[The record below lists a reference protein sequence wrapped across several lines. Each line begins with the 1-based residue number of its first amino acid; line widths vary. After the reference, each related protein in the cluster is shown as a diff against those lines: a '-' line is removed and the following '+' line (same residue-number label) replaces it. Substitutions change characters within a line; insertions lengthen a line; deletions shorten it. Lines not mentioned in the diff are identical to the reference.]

1 MPPFHAMAMG
11 RAATELEAAGHA
23 ILHLEVGQ
31 PSTPLPALPLRPFA
45 SLSTDRSATPTRPGC
60 IACVPGSAAR
70 YVDVDEH
77 RVLIVAGAS
86 AGFTLAF
93 LTLFDPGTSRV
104 GVIEPGYPCYR
115 NVLAALGIEPVAIP
129 VDPANRWAPTIEQ
142 LEAAGDLD
150 GLIIASPSN
159 PTGTVYDDATLAM
172 IASHCRRRGI
182 AIVADEIY
190 HGIIYQ
196 APAASILDHEPD
208 AFVVNSFSKYWSM
221 TGWRVGWVVVPDVF
235 VDIVERLQQNM
246 YICAPHVSQVA
257 ALAALDA
264 HDELDGHVERYRANR
279 SQLIGGLAAA
289 GITDIAPADGAF
301 YVYAHVP
308 HLTTGIGID
317 SLGLGRRWM
326 HETRRGR
333 DVGYRLRPAAR
344 PRVHA
349 LLVRRARRRHRSRR
363 ASCIARGDRDGAT
376 CRCGHI
382 GRSARRA
389 PGRRHVDRARRAERR
404 PLPRRLRCR
413 RDQGRA
419 ARR

>member
-11 RAATELEAAGHA
+11 RAATELEASGRA

-31 PSTPLPALPLRPFA
+31 PSTPLPRVAADAVRRSLDSPLGYTNAAGLHR
-45 SLSTDRSATPTRPGC
+45 LRSRLATR
-60 IACVPGSAAR
+60 S
-70 YVDVDEH
+70 VDVDEH

-129 VDPANRWAPTIEQ
+129 VGPENRWAPTIEQ

-150 GLIIASPSN
+150 GLVIASPSN

-190 HGIIYQ
+190 HGITYHG
-196 APAASILDHEPD
+196 PAASILDHEPD

-221 TGWRVGWVVVPDVF
+221 TGWRVGWVVVPDAL
-235 VDIVERLQQNM
+235 VDIVERLQQNV

-264 HDELDGHVERYRANR
+264 RRRTRRPRRALPGQPFAVDRWTRRRRHRRHR
-279 SQLIGGLAAA
+279 S
-289 GITDIAPADGAF
+289 
-301 YVYAHVP
+301 
-308 HLTTGIGID
+308 
-317 SLGLGRRWM
+317 GRRRVLRVRPRAAPDHRDRHRLAGSRAAM
-326 HETRRGR
+326 AARTRGGR
-333 DVGYRLRPAAR
+333 NGGCRLRPAAR

-349 LLVRRARRRHRSRR
+349 LLVRR
-363 ASCIARGDRDGAT
+363 
-376 CRCGHI
+376 
-382 GRSARRA
+382 
-389 PGRRHVDRARRAERR
+389 
-404 PLPRRLRCR
+404 PR
-413 RDQGRA
+413 
-419 ARR
+419 